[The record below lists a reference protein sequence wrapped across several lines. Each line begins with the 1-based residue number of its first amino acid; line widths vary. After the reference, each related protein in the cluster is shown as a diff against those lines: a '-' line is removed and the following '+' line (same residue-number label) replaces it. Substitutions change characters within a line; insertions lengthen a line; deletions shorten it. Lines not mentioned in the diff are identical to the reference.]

1 MQMRYKMKIKVLK
14 TETDYENAMER
25 IEAIFDAKPNTPK
38 GDELELLTL
47 LIERY
52 EEEHYIIE
60 LPHPVEAIKF
70 RMDQMGLK
78 QKDIVDCFGDKSK
91 VSDVLN
97 LKRKLNLNYIRNL
110 HKKLH
115 IPLDALVGDYE
126 TQNTLRG

>member
-1 MQMRYKMKIKVLK
+1 MRYKMKIKVLK

-25 IEAIFDAKPNTPK
+25 IDAIFDAKPDTPK

-47 LIERY
+47 LVEKY
-52 EEEHYIIE
+52 EEEHYPIE
-60 LPHPVEAIKF
+60 LPHPIEAIKF

-110 HKKLH
+110 HQKLQ
-115 IPLDALVGDYE
+115 IPLDTLVKDYE
-126 TQNTLRG
+126 TKNTLRS